1 MKIIN
6 NLILGSGNDSVEG
19 IMFNMN
25 EAVIMTGQFVNK
37 EEVEGDK
44 INNMGYWFKPW
55 FYKHVQTF
63 IEKVR
68 N

>member
-1 MKIIN
+1 
-6 NLILGSGNDSVEG
+6 
-19 IMFNMN
+19 MFNMN

-63 IEKVR
+63 IEKV
-68 N
+68 NN